1 MAAVPATV
9 REGGGRGGPGDH
21 LGGSPG
27 NRTRSGSAAIRRR
40 HTLVAWLF
48 ALPFLV
54 LFLVF
59 MAGPVLASLTMSF
72 TDLTSRDLRNPLAV
86 NLVGLENYTRLLS
99 DDRFLRSAFNTGYFV
114 VVGIPLTM
122 VLALAVAVALN
133 SGVERL
139 RTLFRVGFYTPV
151 VTSIVAVAVVW
162 RFLLQP
168 DSGLLNQVLGWVGI
182 QGPNWLQSTT
192 WAMPSLIAMAAW
204 RNLGTLMVI
213 FLAGLQTI
221 PRDLHEQAMVDGAGA
236 WRRFRSITLPLLR
249 PTLLLGAVL
258 TGVGYL
264 QFFEEP
270 FVMTKGGPLD
280 HTLST
285 AFFTYN
291 QFGFG
296 NYSYAAAASYVLFL
310 AIVVVTLVQFRLLR
324 SRT

>member
-1 MAAVPATV
+1 
-9 REGGGRGGPGDH
+9 
-21 LGGSPG
+21 
-27 NRTRSGSAAIRRR
+27 
-40 HTLVAWLF
+40 
-48 ALPFLV
+48 
-54 LFLVF
+54 
-59 MAGPVLASLTMSF
+59 MAGPVVASLAMSF
-72 TDLTSRDLRNPLAV
+72 TDFTSRDLRNPLAINV
-86 NLVGLENYTRLLS
+86 VGLENYTKLLS
-99 DDRFLRSAFNTGYFV
+99 DDRFLHSAFNTLYFV

-122 VLALAVAVALN
+122 VVALAVAVALN
-133 SGVERL
+133 SGIQRF
-139 RTLFRVGFYTPV
+139 RTVFRVGFYTPV

-168 DSGLLNQVLGWVGI
+168 ESGLLNTVLAWVGI
-182 QGPNWLQSTT
+182 DGPNWLQSTT

-204 RNLGTLMVI
+204 RNMGTLMII

-221 PRDLHEQAMVDGAGA
+221 PRELHEAAMVDGAGA

-258 TGVGYL
+258 LGVGYL

-285 AFFTYN
+285 AYFTYN

-296 NYSYAAAASYVLFL
+296 NYSYAAAASYLLFL
-310 AIVVVTLVQFRLLR
+310 AIVVLTLAQFRLLR

>member
-1 MAAVPATV
+1 MAAVPTRA
-9 REGGGRGGPGDH
+9 REGGGARV
-21 LGGSPG
+21 
-27 NRTRSGSAAIRRR
+27 NRPGSAATRRR
-40 HTLVAWLF
+40 HTLAAWLF
-48 ALPFLV
+48 ALPFLA
-54 LFLVF
+54 LFAVF

-72 TDLTSRDLRNPLAV
+72 TDFTSRDLRTPLAV

-99 DDRFLRSAFNTGYFV
+99 DERFLRSAVNTVYFV
-114 VVGIPLTM
+114 AVGIPLTM

-133 SGVERL
+133 SGVNRF
-139 RTLFRVGFYTPV
+139 RTFFRVGFYIPV

-162 RFLLQP
+162 RFILQP

-182 QGPNWLQSTT
+182 DGPHWLQSTT
-192 WAMPSLIAMAAW
+192 WAMPSLIVMAAW
-204 RNLGTLMVI
+204 RNMGTLMVI

-221 PRDLHEQAMVDGAGA
+221 PRDLHEAAMVDGAGA

-280 HTLST
+280 RTLST

-296 NYSYAAAASYVLFL
+296 NYSYAAAASYLLFL
-310 AIVVVTLVQFRLLR
+310 AIVVLTLVQFRLLR

>member
-1 MAAVPATV
+1 
-9 REGGGRGGPGDH
+9 
-21 LGGSPG
+21 
-27 NRTRSGSAAIRRR
+27 
-40 HTLVAWLF
+40 
-48 ALPFLV
+48 
-54 LFLVF
+54 
-59 MAGPVLASLTMSF
+59 VLASLTMSF
-72 TDLTSRDLRNPLAV
+72 TDFTSRDLRNPLAI
-86 NLVGLENYTRLLS
+86 NFVGLENYTKLLS
-99 DDRFLRSAFNTGYFV
+99 DDRFLRSAFNTLYFV

-122 VLALAVAVALN
+122 GIALAVAVALN
-133 SGVERL
+133 SGINRF
-139 RTLFRVGFYTPV
+139 RTVFRVGFYTPV

-168 DSGLLNQVLGWVGI
+168 ESGLLNTVLGWVGI
-182 QGPNWLQSTT
+182 DGPNWLQSTT
-192 WAMPSLIAMAAW
+192 WAMPSLIAMASW
-204 RNLGTLMVI
+204 RNMGTLMVI

-221 PRDLHEQAMVDGAGA
+221 PRDLYEAAMVDGAGT

-258 TGVGYL
+258 MGVGYL

-280 HTLST
+280 RTLSV
-285 AFFTYN
+285 AYFTYN

-296 NYSYAAAASYVLFL
+296 NYSYAAAASYLLFL

>member
-1 MAAVPATV
+1 MGAVPAPA
-9 REGGGRGGPGDH
+9 RKGK
-21 LGGSPG
+21 
-27 NRTRSGSAAIRRR
+27 TRSGPAPLRRR
-40 HTLVAWLF
+40 QTLAAWLF
-48 ALPFLV
+48 ALPFLA

-59 MAGPVLASLTMSF
+59 WAGPVVASLTMSF

-86 NLVGLENYTRLLS
+86 DLVGLENYTRLLS
-99 DDRFLRSAFNTGYFV
+99 DERFLRSAFNTLYFV

-133 SGVERL
+133 SGVRRL

-168 DSGLLNQVLGWVGI
+168 DNGLLNQVLGRVGI
-182 QGPNWLQSTT
+182 DGPNWLQSTT

-221 PRDLHEQAMVDGAGA
+221 PRDLLEQAMVDGAGP
-236 WRRFRSITLPLLR
+236 WRRFRSVTLPLLR

-296 NYSYAAAASYVLFL
+296 NYGYAAAASYLLFL
-310 AIVVVTLVQFRLLR
+310 AIVVLTVVQFRLLR
-324 SRT
+324 TRT

>member
-1 MAAVPATV
+1 MAAVPAPA
-9 REGGGRGGPGDH
+9 REGG
-21 LGGSPG
+21 
-27 NRTRSGSAAIRRR
+27 AAVRRR
-40 HTLVAWLF
+40 HTLVAWMF
-48 ALPFLV
+48 ALPFMV
-54 LFLVF
+54 LFVVF
-59 MAGPVLASLTMSF
+59 MAGPVLASLGMSF

-99 DDRFLRSAFNTGYFV
+99 DERFLRSAFNTGYFV

-133 SGVERL
+133 SGIDRF

-162 RFLLQP
+162 RFILQP

-182 QGPNWLQSTT
+182 DGPNWLQSTT

-258 TGVGYL
+258 TGRRLPPVLRGAVRDDQGRPPRPHPVDRVLHL
-264 QFFEEP
+264 QP
-270 FVMTKGGPLD
+270 VRLRQLQLRRRRQLPAVPGHRGADPG
-280 HTLST
+280 
-285 AFFTYN
+285 AVP
-291 QFGFG
+291 
-296 NYSYAAAASYVLFL
+296 AAPVPDLKEG
-310 AIVVVTLVQFRLLR
+310 T
-324 SRT
+324 